1 MAMSL
6 DMITD
11 LLAFSGEEPTVK
23 FKTVEFGL
31 NLAELKEMQTL
42 ARTERKSCH

>member
-1 MAMSL
+1 MSL
-6 DMITD
+6 EMIMD
-11 LLAFSGEEPTVK
+11 LLVFSGEEAVVQTQ

-31 NLAELKEMQTL
+31 NQEQLKEMQTL